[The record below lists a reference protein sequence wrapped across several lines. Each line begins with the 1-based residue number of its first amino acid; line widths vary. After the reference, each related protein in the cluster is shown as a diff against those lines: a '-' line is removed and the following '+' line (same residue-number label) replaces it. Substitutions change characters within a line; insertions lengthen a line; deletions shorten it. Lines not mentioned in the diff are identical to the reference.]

1 MPVTWVA
8 WAMRALHAGPGG
20 VFALPGLGVLF
31 GAGGGDGFV
40 DLAGPQGEL
49 PSGPGGGGAF
59 VPDGAV
65 PAGAAGELDDDHV
78 AAVLAA
84 GAPVLADGAFG
95 AGNLRR
101 VPVDGEH
108 VRGVSAGAG
117 LAAGIGQQRG
127 DQGDAAGARGE
138 EQLRAGVAGIHGV
151 LAG

>member
-20 VFALPGLGVLF
+20 VFPLPGLGVLF

-65 PAGAAGELDDDHV
+65 PAGAAGGLDDDHV
-78 AAVLAA
+78 AALLAA
-84 GAPVLADGAFG
+84 GAPVLAD
-95 AGNLRR
+95 RR
-101 VPVDGEH
+101 F
-108 VRGVSAGAG
+108 R
-117 LAAGIGQQRG
+117 AGIPR
-127 DQGDAAGARGE
+127 RLPLE
-138 EQLRAGVAGIHGV
+138 CE
-151 LAG
+151 

>member
-8 WAMRALHAGPGG
+8 WAMRALHAGPRG
-20 VFALPGLGVLF
+20 VSPLPGLGVLL

-59 VPDGAV
+59 APGGAV
-65 PAGAAGELDDDHV
+65 AAGAGGELDDDHV

-84 GAPVLADGAFG
+84 GAPVLADGALW
-95 AGNLRR
+95 AGDLRR

-108 VRGVSAGAG
+108 ARPVPPGAG

-127 DQGDAAGARGE
+127 AHGDAAGPPGGRIP
-138 EQLRAGVAGIHGV
+138 R
-151 LAG
+151 